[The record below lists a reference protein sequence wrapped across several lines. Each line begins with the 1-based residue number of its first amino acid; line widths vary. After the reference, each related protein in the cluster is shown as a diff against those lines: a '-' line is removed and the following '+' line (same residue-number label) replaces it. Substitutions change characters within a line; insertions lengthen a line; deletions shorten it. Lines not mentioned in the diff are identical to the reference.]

1 MNAHMLQLPLP
12 SPFAIAVAIAVAVTI
27 TSTPSPS
34 LVCPLRV
41 LIVVSSGGQCHHYR
55 RWCRHCCHG
64 IITYCTIFVKS
75 ALKTSDKKSTN
86 GDHHAML
93 KVIQHGVT
101 IAKFRSDHS
110 RRLQINQK
118 IVTME
123 EGDYWVVNKRASLC
137 SPSVCLF
144 LSFEG
149 FEKLGLPP
157 KKTKMVPTLGP
168 DPLVIKSGCP
178 ESTIS

>member
-1 MNAHMLQLPLP
+1 MNAHMLQLPLL

-27 TSTPSPS
+27 ASTPSPS

-41 LIVVSSGGQCHHYR
+41 LIVVSSGGQCHRYQ

-118 IVTME
+118 IAP
-123 EGDYWVVNKRASLC
+123 WRRAIIE
-137 SPSVCLF
+137 
-144 LSFEG
+144 LSIKQPF
-149 FEKLGLPP
+149 FFHHLSIFSDFVGLPKIRSPTKKQNGINLAAGPP
-157 KKTKMVPTLGP
+157 K
-168 DPLVIKSGCP
+168 
-178 ESTIS
+178 